1 MPQVSPGNLIPTS
14 QYGGTS
20 IRFASVMQSDGTRTM
35 SEAPVFIPADQIH
48 VETVEF
54 VAGRSTPSFAHENM
68 KDKAG
73 PTTSS
78 LRYEAV

>member
-1 MPQVSPGNLIPTS
+1 MPQTSPGNSIPTA
-14 QYGGTS
+14 QYGGDS
-20 IRFASVMQSDGTRTM
+20 IQFASVTQSDGTRTM
-35 SEAPVFIPADQIH
+35 SEAPTFLPANQIH
-48 VETVEF
+48 VEF

-73 PTTSS
+73 PTISS

>member
-1 MPQVSPGNLIPTS
+1 MPQLSPGSSIPTA
-14 QYGGTS
+14 QYRGAN
-20 IRFASVMQSDGTRTM
+20 IRFASVTQSDGTRTM
-35 SEAPVFIPADQIH
+35 SDASAFLPADQIH
-48 VETVEF
+48 VEF
-54 VAGRSTPSFAHENM
+54 DPGRSTSSLAHENT